1 MCFSTL
7 GSKKT
12 FCETNPTGIMSSIYL
27 LGVVLC
33 LAVSAHSASIKQA
46 PREEAAT
53 RKFNDSTQIAERL
66 MFRVF

>member
-1 MCFSTL
+1 
-7 GSKKT
+7 
-12 FCETNPTGIMSSIYL
+12 MSSIYL